1 MKIAVGGS
9 PVIWSNAV
17 SLFHKKLAFRLDHCD
32 ICYALHAKFTE
43 KSGKDCS
50 FDFAMPQSKTL
61 PELVLCGASS
71 SDHKAMQA
79 TACFYGRIPE

>member
-1 MKIAVGGS
+1 MKIDVGGS
-9 PVIWSNAV
+9 PVTSSNAA
-17 SLFHKKLAFRLDHCD
+17 SLLHEKLAFRLDHCD

-43 KSGKDCS
+43 KSGKDCL

-61 PELVLCGASS
+61 PELVLCGASR
-71 SDHKAMQA
+71 SDHKTVQA